1 MATSSKF
8 IGISSS
14 VLLEYIYA
22 DQSEINTLG
31 NPYRLSTTTNPIWK
45 MRNAHDGQDII
56 LNSDANELIQIGLP
70 LGTGNVRNRSYA
82 YVDQYRSA
90 LLDIDKNI
98 FYNDYDTN
106 LTPTA
111 GLPIVFNTSQSPVYD
126 TVKLHLVQGFNYEQY
141 QGLIFNLKAAK
152 KDGKLFNLANFV
164 FNRNDTY
171 ETLNPNSFFFGG
183 RIYDSYLEFKVLSL
197 HNLILDYW
205 IGNLTG
211 DTVVERITEAANG
224 KQIGIK
230 KDQSIQ
236 ATFAWI
242 NERKEIDGQD
252 YIYLYETTQFDIE
265 TQDQFSTVA
274 ATIQES
280 TNGDYIEF
288 YGTYN
293 GAIIEQFINDLNS
306 NGYNYMLLHD
316 LVISE
321 YIFDSSSQS
330 YYWVKTD
337 EMQISQTDNYDL
349 VRTFRPIIK
358 NSSAIAFKIDYVVRM
373 YNRNDNSQVWK
384 SSSLTSYSVAK
395 YGRKLLQLNLGQN
408 PTQSVIYNKNV
419 IKDIQL
425 NRIAEPVL
433 DNAKYITSF
442 LDNTQISISYSSMN
456 PEVDTTSDNMSSLS
470 KLNPAALVSNTNPD
484 IYGNGLARILITNS
498 VTFLKFVIYQNGN
511 SGIKRNV
518 ALNLSGIGELIL
530 TFTSDTGENVEIK
543 EYPSTYTSKS
553 KGEIVFRLTEIQSNT
568 ILGFKNRQFR
578 IFLINIKGEKTFLY
592 NGRFYDN
599 DQWLNMKEINRIAE
613 LESTLNKFT
622 SQNTSLLYQIKI
634 QSDNLTTALSNNQ
647 QLSQQIN
654 DYSRINA
661 QLSANDASDAAQINK
676 LTSANAAELATV
688 SILNQQISNLNQQLD
703 ASRAMADSLN
713 GQVKELNASLSLAQ
727 SKNLMEQGLL
737 STLQNQLASQ
747 SQIINTQQVI
757 ISAPNPY
764 YGNPS
769 SLSSLNSPVVVQAP
783 TPVPTPSFVESQ
795 LSANQA
801 NINTTPATTYTQQG
815 GGGGVSTQANNVN
828 SSNRNFRYWRRT
840 DGVIIGMPPSARI
853 PSGWTPVDNPHQKT
867 SPITIPPISVAPI
880 QNTRNNNGT
889 GGGGGGCFI
898 EGTYITLPDGI
909 KMLIEE
915 VKVGMEIL
923 TYNEDYEE
931 NEIGIVKSLI
941 QPSAS
946 KFILL
951 DFTDGT
957 GIQCTPEHP
966 FWIIDKG
973 WSSFDPTS
981 SMELHDLEV
990 AQLTE
995 GDIALNEF
1003 EEQIVIE
1010 GITEISYK
1018 KPVKVYNLEIEDN
1031 HTYYANGIL
1040 VHNKI
1045 ASSLASE

>member
-56 LNSDANELIQIGLP
+56 LNSDANELIQLGLP
-70 LGTGNVRNRSYA
+70 LGTGNVRNRAYA
-82 YVDQYRSA
+82 YVDPYRSA
-90 LLDIDKNI
+90 LLDINKAI
-98 FYNDYDTN
+98 FYNDYDDN

-111 GLPIVFNTSQSPVYD
+111 NLPIVFTTPQAPVYD
-126 TVKLHLVQGFNYEQY
+126 TVRLHLVQGFNYEQY
-141 QGLIFNLKAAK
+141 QGLVFNLKAAK
-152 KDGKLFNLANFV
+152 KNGKLFNLANFV

-183 RIYDSYLEFKVLSL
+183 RIYDSYLEFRVLSL
-197 HNLILDYW
+197 HNLIIDYW

-211 DTVVERITEAANG
+211 DTVVERITQEPNG
-224 KQIGIK
+224 NIIGIK
-230 KDQSIQ
+230 RDQSIQ

-242 NERKEIDGQD
+242 NERKEIDSQN
-252 YIYLYETTQFDIE
+252 YIYLYETTQFDLA
-265 TQDQFSTVA
+265 TQDQFSNIA

-293 GAIIEQFINDLNS
+293 GNIIEQFINDLNS

-316 LVISE
+316 LVVSE
-321 YIFDSSSQS
+321 YIFDTSSQS

-384 SSSLTSYSVAK
+384 ASSLTSYSVAK
-395 YGRKLLQLNLGQN
+395 YGRKLLQINLGEN
-408 PTQSVIYNKNV
+408 PVQSVIFNKNV

-425 NRIAEPVL
+425 NRIVEPVL

-442 LDNTQISISYSSMN
+442 LDNTQISVSYSSVN
-456 PEVDTTSDNMSSLS
+456 PEVDISSNKRSSLT
-470 KLNPAALVSNTNPD
+470 KLNPSFLVSNSNPE
-484 IYGNGLARILITNS
+484 IYSNGLARILITNS
-498 VTFLKFVIYQNGN
+498 VTFLKFVIYQKDSRNGQN
-511 SGIKRNV
+511 S

-530 TFTSDTGENVEIK
+530 TFMSDTGENLEIR
-543 EYPSTYTSKS
+543 EYPSTFTSKN
-553 KGEIVFRLTEIQSNT
+553 KGEIVFRLTETQSNT

-578 IFLINIKGEKTFLY
+578 IFLFNVKGEKTFLY

-599 DQWLNMKEINRIAE
+599 DQWLNMKEANKVAS
-613 LESTLNKFT
+613 LESTIDLFV
-622 SQNTSLLYQIKI
+622 SQNTSLNNQIKI
-634 QSDNLTTALSNNQ
+634 QADNLTNALEQNQ
-647 QLSQQIN
+647 RLTQQIN
-654 DYSRINA
+654 DYSKLNA
-661 QLSANDASDAAQINK
+661 QLSANDASDASQINQ
-676 LTSANAAELATV
+676 LTSANAAELATI
-688 SILNQQISNLNQQLD
+688 SILNQQLSNLNQQLD
-703 ASRAMADSLN
+703 SSQSTITSLN
-713 GQVKELNASLSLAQ
+713 NQVKELNAALSLAQ
-727 SKNLMEQGLL
+727 SKMLMEQGLL
-737 STLQNQLASQ
+737 STLQNQLAAQ
-747 SQIINTQQVI
+747 SQIINTQQVT
-757 ISAPNPY
+757 ISAPAPLPTPVVSQAATTYVAPVINE
-764 YGNPS
+764 
-769 SLSSLNSPVVVQAP
+769 PVVVKAP
-783 TPVPTPSFVESQ
+783 TPVPTPSFVELQ

-801 NINTTPATTYTQQG
+801 NINVTPATTYTQQG
-815 GGGGVSTQANNVN
+815 GGGGVPSVANNIN
-828 SSNRNFRYWRRT
+828 TSGF
-840 DGVIIGMPPSARI
+840 SA
-853 PSGWTPVDNPHQKT
+853 
-867 SPITIPPISVAPI
+867 SPIIIPPIPVAPI
-880 QNTRNNNGT
+880 SNSGQASGA

-898 EGTYITLPDGI
+898 EGTYVTLPDGI
-909 KMLIEE
+909 KILIEE

-951 DFTDGT
+951 DFADGT
-957 GIQCTPEHP
+957 SIQCTPEHP

-973 WSSFDPTS
+973 WCSFDPTS
-981 SMELHDLEV
+981 SIELHELEV
-990 AQLTE
+990 SQLIE

-1003 EEQIVIE
+1003 DEQITIE
-1010 GITEISYK
+1010 GITEIDSK
-1018 KPVKVYNLEIEDN
+1018 KSVKVYNLEIEDN

-1045 ASSLASE
+1045 ASSLAIDEALPLDF

>member
-70 LGTGNVRNRSYA
+70 LGTGNVRNRSFA
-82 YVDQYRSA
+82 YVDPYRSA
-90 LLDIDKNI
+90 LLDIDKTI

-111 GLPIVFNTSQSPVYD
+111 NLPIIFNTPQSPVYD
-126 TVKLHLVQGFNYEQY
+126 TVRLHLVQGFNYEQY

-152 KDGKLFNLANFV
+152 KNGKLFNLANFV
-164 FNRNDTY
+164 FNKNDTY

-197 HNLILDYW
+197 HNLIIDYW

-211 DTVVERITEAANG
+211 DTIVERITQEPNG
-224 KQIGIK
+224 NIIGIK
-230 KDQSIQ
+230 RDQSIQ

-316 LVISE
+316 LVVSE

-395 YGRKLLQLNLGQN
+395 YGRKLLQLNLGEN
-408 PTQSVIYNKNV
+408 PIQSVIYNKNV

-442 LDNTQISISYSSMN
+442 LDNTKISISYSSMN
-456 PEVDTTSDNMSSLS
+456 PDVDTTSDKTSSLS
-470 KLNPAALVSNTNPD
+470 KLNPTSLISNKNPD
-484 IYGNGLARILITNS
+484 IYSNGLARILITNS
-498 VTFLKFVIYQNGN
+498 VSFLKFVIYQKGSVNGQN
-511 SGIKRNV
+511 A

-578 IFLINIKGEKTFLY
+578 IFLRNIKGEKTFLY

-599 DQWLNMKEINRIAE
+599 DQWLKMKEVNKIAE
-613 LESTLNKFT
+613 LESTLDKFT
-622 SQNTSLLYQIKI
+622 SQINSLLYQIKY
-634 QSDNLTTALSNNQ
+634 QADNLTAALENNRR
-647 QLSQQIN
+647 LSQQID
-654 DYSRINA
+654 DYSKINA

-676 LTSANAAELATV
+676 LTTANAAELATI
-688 SILNQQISNLNQQLD
+688 SILNQQILSLNQQLD

-713 GQVKELNASLSLAQ
+713 GQVKELNASVSLAQ
-727 SKNLMEQGLL
+727 SRNLMDQGLL

-757 ISAPNPY
+757 ISAPTS
-764 YGNPS
+764 GMSIS
-769 SLSSLNSPVVVQAP
+769 SVSTVNTPVVQAP

-815 GGGGVSTQANNVN
+815 GGGGVSSQANNENTFTPGKIVTLAN
-828 SSNRNFRYWRRT
+828 GKQYQMVLI
-840 DGVIIGMPPSARI
+840 DGKKA
-853 PSGWTPVDNPHQKT
+853 WTPYGWSGRDTPTKA
-867 SPITIPPISVAPI
+867 ITIPPIPVAPI

-889 GGGGGGCFI
+889 GGGGGCFI

-951 DFTDGT
+951 DFADGT

-990 AQLTE
+990 SQLIE

-1018 KPVKVYNLEIEDN
+1018 KPIKVYNLEIEDN

-1045 ASSLASE
+1045 ASSLAQE

>member
-31 NPYRLSTTTNPIWK
+31 NPYRLSTSTNPIWK

-56 LNSDANELIQIGLP
+56 LNSDANELIRLGLP
-70 LGTGNVRNRSYA
+70 LGTGNVRNRAYA
-82 YVDQYRSA
+82 YVDPYRSA
-90 LLDIDKNI
+90 LLDIDKVI
-98 FYNDYDTN
+98 FYNDYDDN

-111 GLPIVFNTSQSPVYD
+111 NLPIVFTTPQSPVYD
-126 TVKLHLVQGFNYEQY
+126 TVRLHLVQGFNYEQY

-152 KDGKLFNLANFV
+152 KNGKLFNLANFV

-197 HNLILDYW
+197 HNLIIDYW

-211 DTVVERITEAANG
+211 DTVVERITQEPNG
-224 KQIGIK
+224 NIIGIK
-230 KDQSIQ
+230 REQSIQ

-252 YIYLYETTQFDIE
+252 YIYLQETTQFDLA

-280 TNGDYIEF
+280 SNGDYIEF

-337 EMQISQTDNYDL
+337 DIQMSQTNNYDL
-349 VRTFRPIIK
+349 VNTFRPIIK

-384 SSSLTSYSVAK
+384 TSSLTSYSVSK
-395 YGRKLLQLNLGQN
+395 YGRKLLQINLGEN
-408 PTQSVIYNKNV
+408 PIQSVIFNKNV

-425 NRIAEPVL
+425 NRIVEPVL
-433 DNAKYITSF
+433 DNYKYITSF
-442 LDNTQISISYSSMN
+442 LDNTQISVSYSSVN
-456 PEVDTTSDNMSSLS
+456 PMSNQGFGSGFS
-470 KLNPAALVSNTNPD
+470 TALVSNNNST

-498 VTFLKFVIYQNGN
+498 VTFLKFVIYQKSSVNGQ
-511 SGIKRNV
+511 NV

-530 TFTSDTGENVEIK
+530 MFTSDTGENVEIK
-543 EYPSTYTSKS
+543 EYPSTFTSKS
-553 KGEIVFRLTEIQSNT
+553 KGEIVYRLTETQANN
-568 ILGFKNRQFR
+568 ILGFSNRQFK
-578 IFLINIKGEKTFLY
+578 IFLLNIKGEKTFLY
-592 NGRFYDN
+592 NGRFYN
-599 DQWLNMKEINRIAE
+599 NEEWMNMNEANKIASLESTIAE
-613 LESTLNKFT
+613 LA
-622 SQNTSLLYQIKI
+622 SQNTGLFSQIKI
-634 QSDNLTTALSNNQ
+634 QADNLTNSLVQNQ
-647 QLSQQIN
+647 KLSQQIN
-654 DYSRINA
+654 DYSKLNA

-676 LTSANAAELATV
+676 LTSTNAAELATIT
-688 SILNQQISNLNQQLD
+688 ILNQQLSNLNQQLD
-703 ASRAMADSLN
+703 ASYAMVDNLN
-713 GQVKELNASLSLAQ
+713 GQVKELNSNLSLAQ
-727 SKNLMEQGLL
+727 SKVLVEQGLL
-737 STLQNQLASQ
+737 SVLQGQLAAQ
-747 SQIINTQQVI
+747 SQIINTQQI
-757 ISAPNPY
+757 TISAPAPI
-764 YGNPS
+764 PS
-769 SLSSLNSPVVVQAP
+769 SGSSFAAIAAVSPVIVQAP
-783 TPVPTPSFVESQ
+783 EPVPTPAFVELQ
-795 LSANQA
+795 LSANLA
-801 NINTTPATTYTQQG
+801 NINVTPATTYTQ
-815 GGGGVSTQANNVN
+815 
-828 SSNRNFRYWRRT
+828 
-840 DGVIIGMPPSARI
+840 P
-853 PSGWTPVDNPHQKT
+853 
-867 SPITIPPISVAPI
+867 
-880 QNTRNNNGT
+880 
-889 GGGGGGCFI
+889 GGGGGGSPIFTIVNGVRKDLTPPIVNPQIPVAPVQNTGTGSGTGSGGGGCFV

-951 DFTDGT
+951 DFADGT
-957 GIQCTPEHP
+957 SIQCTPEHP

-973 WSSFDPTS
+973 WSSFDPSS

-990 AQLTE
+990 AQLIE

-1003 EEQIVIE
+1003 DEQIIIE
-1010 GITEISYK
+1010 GITEIDCK
-1018 KPVKVYNLEIEDN
+1018 KPIKVYNLEIEDN

-1040 VHNKI
+1040 VHNKVAVFI
-1045 ASSLASE
+1045 APDDETNGGFE

>member
-56 LNSDANELIQIGLP
+56 LNSDANELIQLGLP

-82 YVDQYRSA
+82 YVDPYRSA
-90 LLDIDKNI
+90 LLDIDKAI
-98 FYNDYDTN
+98 FYNDYDDN
-106 LTPTA
+106 LTSTA
-111 GLPIVFNTSQSPVYD
+111 NLPIVFTTPQAPVYD
-126 TVKLHLVQGFNYEQY
+126 TVRLHLVQGFNYEQY

-152 KDGKLFNLANFV
+152 KNGKLFNLANFV

-183 RIYDSYLEFKVLSL
+183 RVYDSYLEFRVLSL
-197 HNLILDYW
+197 HNLIIDYW

-211 DTVVERITEAANG
+211 DTVVERITQEPNNG
-224 KQIGIK
+224 TIIGIK
-230 KDQSIQ
+230 RDQTIQ

-242 NERKEIDGQD
+242 NERREIDGQD
-252 YIYLYETTQFDIE
+252 YIYLQETTQFDLA

-280 TNGDYIEF
+280 SNGDYIEF

-321 YIFDSSSQS
+321 YIYDSSSQS

-337 EMQISQTDNYDL
+337 DIQMSQTTNYDL
-349 VRTFRPIIK
+349 VNTFRPIIK
-358 NSSAIAFKIDYVVRM
+358 NASAIAFKIDYVVRM

-384 SSSLTSYSVAK
+384 ASSLTSYSVAK
-395 YGRKLLQLNLGQN
+395 YGRKLLQLNLGEN
-408 PTQSVIYNKNV
+408 PIQSVIYNKNV

-425 NRIAEPVL
+425 NRIVEPVL
-433 DNAKYITSF
+433 DNFKYITSF
-442 LDNTQISISYSSMN
+442 LDNTQISVSYSSIN
-456 PEVDTTSDNMSSLS
+456 PDVDTLS
-470 KLNPAALVSNTNPD
+470 ERSNLIKVSRQALVSNNNST
-484 IYGNGLARILITNS
+484 IYSNGLARILITNS
-498 VTFLKFVIYQNGN
+498 VTFLKFVIFQKDSRKGQNT
-511 SGIKRNV
+511 

-530 TFTSDTGENVEIK
+530 TFTSNTGENVEIK

-553 KGEIVFRLTEIQSNT
+553 KGEIVFRLTETQANT
-568 ILGFKNRQFR
+568 ILGFSNRQFR
-578 IFLINIKGEKTFLY
+578 IFLLNIKGDKTFLY
-592 NGRFYDN
+592 NGRFYNN
-599 DQWLNMKEINRIAE
+599 DEWLNMNEANKIAS
-613 LESTLNKFT
+613 LESSINLFV
-622 SQNTSLLYQIKI
+622 SQNTSLNNQIKI
-634 QSDNLTTALSNNQ
+634 QADNLTKSLEQNQ
-647 QLSQQIN
+647 LLTQQIN
-654 DYSRINA
+654 DYSKLNA
-661 QLSANDASDAAQINK
+661 QLSANDASDAAQITK
-676 LTSANAAELATV
+676 LTSTNAAELATI

-703 ASRAMADSLN
+703 SSQSTISSLN
-713 GQVKELNASLSLAQ
+713 NQVKELNAALSLCQ
-727 SKNLMEQGLL
+727 SKMLMEQGLL
-737 STLQNQLASQ
+737 STLQSQLATQ
-747 SQIINTQQVI
+747 SQIINTQQI
-757 ISAPNPY
+757 TISAPAPLPTPVTSQAATTY
-764 YGNPS
+764 VAPVS
-769 SLSSLNSPVVVQAP
+769 SEPVVVQAP
-783 TPVPTPSFVESQ
+783 DPVKTPSFTE
-795 LSANQA
+795 LELNANLA
-801 NINTTPATTYTQQG
+801 NINVTPATTYTQQG
-815 GGGGVSTQANNVN
+815 GGGGVSQNAPNV
-828 SSNRNFRYWRRT
+828 T
-840 DGVIIGMPPSARI
+840 APPVR
-853 PSGWTPVDNPHQKT
+853 PVVNPQ
-867 SPITIPPISVAPI
+867 PAPI
-880 QNTRNNNGT
+880 NPAPIPTAPVQNTGQASGS
-889 GGGGGGCFI
+889 GGGGGGCFV

-931 NEIGIVKSLI
+931 TEIGIVKSLI

-951 DFTDGT
+951 DFADGT
-957 GIQCTPEHP
+957 SIQCTPEHP

-973 WSSFDPTS
+973 WCSFDPTS

-990 AQLTE
+990 AQLIE

-1003 EEQIVIE
+1003 DEHITIE
-1010 GITEISYK
+1010 GITEIVSK
-1018 KPVKVYNLEIEDN
+1018 KPTKVYNLEIEDN

-1040 VHNKI
+1040 VHNKV
-1045 ASSLASE
+1045 ALSLNFDDVPGDLLGDDNNDRF

>member
-70 LGTGNVRNRSYA
+70 LGTGNVRNRAYA
-82 YVDQYRSA
+82 YIDQYRSA
-90 LLDIDKNI
+90 LLDIDKTI
-98 FYNDYDTN
+98 FYNDYDTD

-111 GLPIVFNTSQSPVYD
+111 SLPIVFNTPQSPVYD
-126 TVKLHLVQGFNYEQY
+126 TVRLHLVQGFNYEQY
-141 QGLIFNLKAAK
+141 QGLIFNLKATK
-152 KDGKLFNLANFV
+152 KNGKLFNLANFV

-197 HNLILDYW
+197 HNLIIDYW

-211 DTVVERITEAANG
+211 DTVVERITQEPNG
-224 KQIGIK
+224 SIIGIK
-230 KDQSIQ
+230 RDQSIQ

-280 TNGDYIEF
+280 ANGDYIEF

-293 GAIIEQFINDLNS
+293 GVIIEQFINDLNS

-395 YGRKLLQLNLGQN
+395 YGRKLLQLNLGEN
-408 PTQSVIYNKNV
+408 PVQSVIYNKNV

-425 NRIAEPVL
+425 NRIAEPIL

-456 PEVDTTSDNMSSLS
+456 PDVDTTSDKTSSLS
-470 KLNPAALVSNTNPD
+470 KLNPTSLISNKNPD
-484 IYGNGLARILITNS
+484 IYSNGLARILITNS
-498 VTFLKFVIYQNGN
+498 VSFLKFVIYQKGSVNGQN
-511 SGIKRNV
+511 A

-530 TFTSDTGENVEIK
+530 TFTSDTGEDVEIK

-578 IFLINIKGEKTFLY
+578 IFLLNIKGEKTFLY
-592 NGRFYDN
+592 NGRFYN
-599 DQWLNMKEINRIAE
+599 NEEWLNMKEANRIAE
-613 LESTLNKFT
+613 LESTLDKFT
-622 SQNTSLLYQIKI
+622 SQINSLLYQIKT
-634 QSDNLTTALSNNQ
+634 QADNLTTALENNRR
-647 QLSQQIN
+647 LSQQID
-654 DYSRINA
+654 DYSKINS

-676 LTSANAAELATV
+676 LTTANAAELATI
-688 SILNQQISNLNQQLD
+688 SILNQQISSLNQQLD

-713 GQVKELNASLSLAQ
+713 GQVKELNASLSLSQ
-727 SKNLMEQGLL
+727 SKDLMEQGLL
-737 STLQNQLASQ
+737 SSLQNQLAAQ

-757 ISAPNPY
+757 ISAPKSTSEI
-764 YGNPS
+764 S
-769 SLSSLNSPVVVQAP
+769 STSAVNTPVVVQAT

-795 LSANQA
+795 LSANQG

-815 GGGGVSTQANNVN
+815 GGGGVPAVANNVN
-828 SSNRNFRYWRRT
+828 FPGSGFKYYRRP
-840 DGVIIGMPPSARI
+840 DGSIYVSGSANPRVDPSWI
-853 PSGWTPVDNPHQKT
+853 PIANPRQPTP
-867 SPITIPPISVAPI
+867 PITIPPIPVAPI

-931 NEIGIVKSLI
+931 NEVGIVKSLI

-951 DFTDGT
+951 DFADGT

-1045 ASSLASE
+1045 ASSLAPE